1 MADLVGTSASETL
14 DGTAEADTL
23 DGAAGDDTLRGLGG
37 ADRLLGGFGND
48 TLTGGAGNDTF
59 VYQGFR
65 APIDQRDVVT
75 DFTPGQ
81 DRVDV
86 GTLGIA
92 SFDTV
97 AKLLDSTETGD
108 ARLTIPLGGGTHEL
122 VLEGVAAA
130 GLGAEN
136 FFVATDAAGGD
147 IQGGGFADSLFGGL
161 GDDRL
166 TGFEGADRLFGGA
179 GADVLNGGA
188 GDDRLDGG
196 AGADIAVFN
205 GPRDSF
211 AISGDAAA
219 ASVVGPDGTDT
230 LADVET
236 LQFADGVVELSPGPA
251 EAPDLELLGLPVAG
265 QLGAIYVG
273 YFGRAPDPGGLEFW
287 LGQHQTGLDEGKT
300 PATVLDDIAESFRE
314 SAEAIG
320 LFPFLDPETT
330 AGASQAAI
338 EGFVADVFNNLF
350 ERQASQAGLDFWS
363 GVIADRLAQ
372 GIKLGDIIVDI
383 ISGAQDGVPVDLD
396 GDGQA
401 DLTAQDATT
410 ITNKIDVAAEFGQ
423 RVPADTSN
431 DIGRSLIGD
440 VTADPQSVQAALDQ
454 VDALAGGTAT
464 QTVELFVG

>member
-1 MADLVGTSASETL
+1 MADFVGGSASETL
-14 DGTAEADTL
+14 EGTAEADTL

-37 ADRLLGGFGND
+37 ADRLIGGFGSD
-48 TLTGGAGNDTF
+48 TLTGGPGNDTF

-75 DFTPGQ
+75 DFTPGE

-86 GTLGIA
+86 STLGIA

-108 ARLTIPLGGGTHEL
+108 ARLTIPLGGGVQEL
-122 VLEGVAAA
+122 VLQGVAADT
-130 GLGAEN
+130 LGAEN
-136 FFVATDAAGGD
+136 VFVATDAAGGD
-147 IQGGGFADSLFGGL
+147 LQGGGFADSLFGGL

-166 TGFEGADRLFGGA
+166 SGFEGDDRLFGGR
-179 GADVLNGGA
+179 GGDVLNGGA

-211 AISGDAAA
+211 AVSGNAAS
-219 ASVVGPDGTDT
+219 ASVVGPDGADT
-230 LADVET
+230 LVGVET
-236 LQFADGVVELSPGPA
+236 LQFADAIVELPAAPA
-251 EAPDLELLGLPVAG
+251 EAPDLELLGLPVAA

-273 YFGRAPDPGGLEFW
+273 YFGRAPDPGGLDFW
-287 LGQHQTGLDEGKT
+287 LGQYQAGLDQGKT
-300 PATVLDDIAESFRE
+300 PGTVLDDIAESFRE

-320 LFPFLDPETT
+320 LFPFLDPDATP
-330 AGASQAAI
+330 GASQDAI
-338 EGFVADVFNNLF
+338 EGFVADVFDNLF
-350 ERQASQAGLDFWS
+350 ERPASQAGLDFWS

-383 ISGAQDGVPVDLD
+383 ISGAQDGVAVDLD
-396 GDGQA
+396 GDNQA
-401 DLTAQDATT
+401 DLTALDATT
-410 ITNKIDVAAEFGQ
+410 IANKIDVAAAFGQ
-423 RVPADTSN
+423 QVPPDTSN
-431 DIGRSLIGD
+431 DVGRGLIDD
-440 VTADPQSVQAALDQ
+440 VTAEPQSVQAALDQ
-454 VDALAGGTAT
+454 VDALAGGTAS